1 MIATQYTVLTP
12 VGVFTAAWDDD
23 PEVSV
28 VYEGSATGLDY
39 LRTFLMDRMVTG
51 SLGRRRTAGALEPNN
66 LSGFCES
73 KEYGIKVV
81 VDFDTLVDEVGE
93 ALHSGLQL

>member
-12 VGVFTAAWDDD
+12 VGVFTAAWDED

-28 VYEGSATGLDY
+28 VYEGFATGLDY

-51 SLGRRRTAGALEPNN
+51 SLGHRLGW
-66 LSGFCES
+66 G
-73 KEYGIKVV
+73 
-81 VDFDTLVDEVGE
+81 
-93 ALHSGLQL
+93 GLRAKFRAT